1 MSSLI
6 GKTRK
11 PKFELHLKIYD
22 LNNVPLVSGQSYIK
36 WHLAHSMHAEH
47 RGRTAKCPVAN
58 HQVDYG
64 FTRLVPSVRIS
75 IDKNNH
81 LAECP
86 IEFEIVQEFSV
97 AEKITLGHVRLN
109 LSEYVGES
117 EVLAKD
123 TTPVPPSRQQSVSS
137 ASTNQS
143 SVAPT
148 PSPPE
153 PGHVEDG
160 VVRRYLMF
168 DSKINSTLKL
178 GILMAQVDG
187 ERNFVA
193 PVLRSAP
200 VFGSLAGFQD
210 PIQAEDD
217 PGSLPN
223 ITKSR
228 DAYELQDLY
237 RRTLAAA
244 WVRQPSE
251 LPADECIEDIFSGGN
266 GWKPMKSTVN
276 VTADTDDDDNNNN
289 NNNNSTSNNHTTTAT
304 IINNNNNNNN
314 NNNRSANSTLRP
326 SDFRRLQPP
335 PASPARNH
343 RRNISASS
351 DRSSSNTVTNRP
363 IRRTVRIAR
372 PGSRDLREDDAG
384 SVRSAS
390 IGSIAPTLGSGSD
403 ADRRGDD
410 GPSTRRLREVGESD
424 LRSDL
429 MAWELPG
436 VAS

>member
-64 FTRLVPSVRIS
+64 FARLVPSVRIS

-97 AEKITLGHVRLN
+97 TEKITLGHVRLN

-117 EVLAKD
+117 EVLAKE
-123 TTPVPPSRQQSVSS
+123 TTPVPPTRQQSVSS

-143 SVAPT
+143 STAHAP
-148 PSPPE
+148 PVPE
-153 PGHVEDG
+153 ARHVEDG

-168 DSKINSTLKL
+168 DSKVNSTLKL

-200 VFGSLAGFQD
+200 VFGSLAGFQE

-223 ITKSR
+223 LTKSR

-266 GWKPMKSTVN
+266 GWKPMKSTIN
-276 VTADTDDDDNNNN
+276 LTPDTDDDDNNTNN
-289 NNNNSTSNNHTTTAT
+289 NNHTNTNGNT
-304 IINNNNNNNN
+304 I
-314 NNNRSANSTLRP
+314 RSANSTLRP

-335 PASPARNH
+335 PPSSPGRHH
-343 RRNISASS
+343 RRTVSASS
-351 DRSSSNTVTNRP
+351 DRSSSNTVTGKP

-372 PGSRDLREDDAG
+372 PGSRDLREDDAA

-410 GPSTRRLREVGESD
+410 GGSSTSRLREVGESD

>member
-64 FTRLVPSVRIS
+64 FARLVPSVRIS

-143 SVAPT
+143 SIAPT
-148 PSPPE
+148 PSLPE
-153 PGHVEDG
+153 AGHVEDG
-160 VVRRYLMF
+160 VIRRYLMF

-178 GILMAQVDG
+178 GILMVQVDG

-217 PGSLPN
+217 PGSLPTL
-223 ITKSR
+223 TKSR

-276 VTADTDDDDNNNN
+276 VTPDTDDDETNNTNNN
-289 NNNNSTSNNHTTTAT
+289 
-304 IINNNNNNNN
+304 I
-314 NNNRSANSTLRP
+314 NNRSANSTLRP

-335 PASPARNH
+335 PPVSPGRHH
-343 RRNISASS
+343 RRTVSASS
-351 DRSSSNTVTNRP
+351 DRSSSNTVTARP

-372 PGSRDLREDDAG
+372 PGSRDLREDDAA

-403 ADRRGDD
+403 ADRRGGDE
-410 GPSTRRLREVGESD
+410 GASARRLREVGESD

>member
-36 WHLAHSMHAEH
+36 WNLSHSMHAEH

-58 HQVDYG
+58 HQVDYD
-64 FTRLVPSVRIS
+64 FAKLVPSVRIS
-75 IDKNNH
+75 LDKNHH

-86 IEFEIVQEFSV
+86 IEFEVVQEFSV
-97 AEKITLGHVRLN
+97 TEKISLGHVRLN

-117 EVLAKD
+117 EVLSREL
-123 TTPVPPSRQQSVSS
+123 TPLPPRQHSVSS
-137 ASTNQS
+137 ESTNHS
-143 SVAPT
+143 SVAPSSVHESR
-148 PSPPE
+148 P
-153 PGHVEDG
+153 VEDG
-160 VVRRYLMF
+160 VIRRYLMQ
-168 DSKINSTLKL
+168 DSKVNSTLKL

-210 PIQAEDD
+210 PVQAEDD

-223 ITKSR
+223 LTKSR

-266 GWKPMKSTVN
+266 GWKAMNSGANSTP
-276 VTADTDDDDNNNN
+276 DTDDDDEN
-289 NNNNSTSNNHTTTAT
+289 TT
-304 IINNNNNNNN
+304 NQSHDH
-314 NNNRSANSTLRP
+314 RSANSTLRP

-335 PASPARNH
+335 PSSLAAPSQRSPNRNHH
-343 RRNISASS
+343 RRNLSASS
-351 DRSSSNTVTNRP
+351 DRSSSNTVIGRP
-363 IRRTVRIAR
+363 RRRTVRIAR
-372 PGSRDLREDDAG
+372 HGSRDLREDDAA
-384 SVRSAS
+384 SLRSAS
-390 IGSIAPTLGSGSD
+390 LGSLAPTLGSGSD
-403 ADRRGDD
+403 ADRRGDHV
-410 GPSTRRLREVGESD
+410 PTMRRLKEVGESD